1 MSLVLLTTLSILT
14 IGWAVYRSY
23 IIAIWGIAAASIVLM
38 SNELVILFINS
49 TLISLVVLA
58 GIFERFK
65 KYIIFIFVL
74 ATLAKMEILIEYYLK
89 EMFTYT
95 YYILDGIFTAS
106 SIYLMYIYKFRLR
119 LNYITLPMFIA
130 AVFSSTPTAAFS
142 IIAGVVGALV
152 EARYYTL
159 ILIVLSNIYFL
170 YIINDISIFIPP
182 LLFILSYILTY
193 KRVLYLSKYPPMG
206 WLYSWLG
213 VGIKLSTSW
222 GQGALAMY

>member
-1 MSLVLLTTLSILT
+1 MSLVLLSTLSILT

-38 SNELVILFINS
+38 SNDLVILFINS

-95 YYILDGIFTAS
+95 YYILDG
-106 SIYLMYIYKFRLR
+106 
-119 LNYITLPMFIA
+119 
-130 AVFSSTPTAAFS
+130 
-142 IIAGVVGALV
+142 
-152 EARYYTL
+152 
-159 ILIVLSNIYFL
+159 
-170 YIINDISIFIPP
+170 
-182 LLFILSYILTY
+182 
-193 KRVLYLSKYPPMG
+193 
-206 WLYSWLG
+206 
-213 VGIKLSTSW
+213 
-222 GQGALAMY
+222 